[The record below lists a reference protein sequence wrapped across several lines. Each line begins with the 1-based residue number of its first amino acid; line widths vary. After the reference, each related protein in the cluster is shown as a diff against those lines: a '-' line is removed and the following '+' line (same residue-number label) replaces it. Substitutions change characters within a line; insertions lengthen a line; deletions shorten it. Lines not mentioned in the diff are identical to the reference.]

1 MSVKIKIFGVFAVSL
16 LMAWG
21 ALGFVA
27 NGLFN
32 QNDKL
37 AEDSKLSST
46 VSEGYLPLVIHI
58 LDIKADVIQV
68 QQWLTD
74 ISATRGAPG
83 FDDGFDEAAG
93 YADRFTADVKAARR
107 LATDLNLTKVLIA
120 LDQLEKAF
128 PAYYSG
134 GRDMAHAY
142 IAMGPTG
149 GNLQMGV
156 FDSVAEVMGDVT
168 ETLVT
173 TVEAEAAATLAD
185 LTARASEAAADNTA
199 LIFRM
204 GIFAVAALAVTVV
217 GLVYLFR
224 DLSGSFYRLDADIA
238 IVMSG
243 DAEVAMQ
250 LDAERRDEFGPIAQ
264 ALAAFRSSLVAGRK
278 QEAAIRSAAQQE
290 EALRREA
297 EGLRLQQAQSE
308 ASRAAAEKADAEALR
323 QRERKTAAEIAEV
336 VASCAKGDFSRRL
349 RTDDKE
355 GVFAELC
362 QGMNRIGEVTNEG
375 LGAVRNAL
383 DHLAKGDLTY
393 RLPEH
398 FRGVF
403 AEIAATMNQTAANLT
418 STLLDLSVSA
428 SAVDTS
434 SREISGATENLAQRS
449 QQNAVMLEHTAS
461 ALEQMTSTIKS
472 SATSAETARS
482 AVEEISAKATA
493 GQEIVNRAVAA
504 IDEIQSSS
512 DGITKI
518 LQLMGE
524 ISFQTNLLA
533 LNAAVE
539 AARAGEAGRGFAVV
553 ASEVRALAQRSSE
566 AAHEIAELIET
577 SGSNVKHG
585 VELVH
590 DSGRALQDIVASV
603 ADVSTKI
610 TEIVNASRDTAH
622 SIGEISTAT
631 NEIDRTT
638 QRNTAVFQETSAAV
652 RALQAE
658 ASSLAQAVGAFRLDA
673 RSSIAA

>member
-21 ALGFVA
+21 ALALVA
-27 NGLFN
+27 TGLFSQNAKLESDAN
-32 QNDKL
+32 QTISV
-37 AEDSKLSST
+37 A
-46 VSEGYLPLVIHI
+46 EGYLPLVIHI
-58 LDIKADVIQV
+58 LEIKTDVIQV

-83 FDDGFDEAAG
+83 FDDGYDEAAG
-93 YADRFTADVKAARR
+93 YADRFNADVKAARKLAAGLR
-107 LATDLNLTKVLIA
+107 LPKVMTA

-128 PAYYSG
+128 PAYYEG
-134 GRDMAHAY
+134 GREMAQAY
-142 IAMGPTG
+142 IASGPEG

-156 FDSVAEVMGDVT
+156 FDGVAQVMGEAT
-168 ETLVT
+168 ETLVK
-173 TVEAEAAATLAD
+173 TVEAAASATLSD
-185 LTARASEAAADNTA
+185 LTASASEAVDSNTA
-199 LIFRM
+199 LINRM
-204 GIFAVAALAVTVV
+204 GFFALAALMVTAV
-217 GLVYLFR
+217 GLTYLFR
-224 DLSGSFYRLDADIA
+224 DLSGSFKSLDADIA
-238 IVMSG
+238 TVMAG
-243 DAEVAMQ
+243 DAEVMLQ
-250 LDAERRDEFGPIAQ
+250 LDVERRDEFGPIAK
-264 ALAAFRSSLVAGRK
+264 ALAAFRTSLVAGRK
-278 QEAAIRSAAQQE
+278 QQAAIRAAAAQE

-297 EGLRLQQAQSE
+297 EDLRFEQAQAE
-308 ASRAAAEKADAEALR
+308 ARRAATEKADAEAVRL
-323 QRERKTAAEIAEV
+323 RERKTAAEIAEV
-336 VASCAKGDFSRRL
+336 VAACAKGDFSHRL

-355 GVFAELC
+355 GVFADLC

-383 DHLAKGDLTY
+383 NHLAKGDLTY

-403 AEIAATMNQTAANLT
+403 GEIATTMNQTAVNLT
-418 STLLDLSVSA
+418 RTLLDLSVSA
-428 SAVDTS
+428 TAVDTS

-472 SATSAETARS
+472 SATSAETART
-482 AVEEISAKATA
+482 AVEEISVKATA
-493 GQEIVNRAVAA
+493 GQAIVNRAVAA

-652 RALQAE
+652 RSLQAE
-658 ASSLAQAVGAFRLDA
+658 ATSLAKAVGAFRLDA
-673 RSSIAA
+673 RSNIAA